1 MQKEHKI
8 TMLGACLLKE
18 ERMPDGQTK
27 LILKD
32 KDSGKI
38 IQKYITEE

>member
-8 TMLGACLLKE
+8 TMLGTGLLKE
-18 ERMPDGQTK
+18 DRMPNGQTK

>member
-1 MQKEHKI
+1 MQKEYKI

-32 KDSGKI
+32 KNSGKI